1 MKGIIKYSLPVVAM
15 LMLSS
20 CDKNEHYINEVVS
33 SPADLML
40 DVAFNPDGT
49 AYDKTGTLEVVSS
62 VGSQVSAHYNSFYE
76 RYSARF
82 NGTPALGST
91 GSGYY
96 KAFYS
101 SNEGFKRGLAE
112 LASIPGEKITSKEKP
127 SASPLLNP
135 SFEE

>member
-15 LMLSS
+15 LILSA

-40 DVAFNPDGT
+40 DVAFNADGT
-49 AYDKTGTLEVVSS
+49 AYDKTGTLQMASFA
-62 VGSQVSAHYNSFYE
+62 GSQVSAQYNSFYE

-82 NGTPALGST
+82 NGTAGLGST

-96 KAFYS
+96 RASYS
-101 SNEGFKRGLAE
+101 ASDAFKR
-112 LASIPGEKITSKEKP
+112 
-127 SASPLLNP
+127 
-135 SFEE
+135 